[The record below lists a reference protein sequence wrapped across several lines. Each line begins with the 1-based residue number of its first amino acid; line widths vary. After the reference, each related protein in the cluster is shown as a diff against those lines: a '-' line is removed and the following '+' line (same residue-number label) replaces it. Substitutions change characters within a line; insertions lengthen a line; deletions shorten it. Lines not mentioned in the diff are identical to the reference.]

1 MITKL
6 IEQSIANK
14 KKLNKLLD
22 QLLEMEQKRQA
33 LGSEEESVK
42 MVSSWTNTDPELV
55 YTLFEK
61 YRIGNGD
68 TIKVDSYS

>member
-1 MITKL
+1 
-6 IEQSIANK
+6 
-14 KKLNKLLD
+14 
-22 QLLEMEQKRQA
+22 MEQKRQA

-42 MVSSWTNTDPELV
+42 MVSSWTNTAPELV